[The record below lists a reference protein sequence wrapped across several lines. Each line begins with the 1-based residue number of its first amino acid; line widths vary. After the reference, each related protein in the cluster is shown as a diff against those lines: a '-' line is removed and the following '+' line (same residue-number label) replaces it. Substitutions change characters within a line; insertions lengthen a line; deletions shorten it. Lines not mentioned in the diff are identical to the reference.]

1 MVCRQFALSS
11 VMIAQVRT
19 ASWLDDAQVQSVFH
33 ALRHDPRVEVP
44 GSSDVPPQWDRAALF
59 SHVMDRSRRD
69 LDTNPIYR
77 PQRRAGLRA
86 RLERDIESD
95 RTGLHAGD
103 LTALARLQEGV
114 AESQRQLRARLQF
127 IGASKGMSEREV
139 TARFHELRDQAPRG
153 RQERASEAERADL
166 GLIPRDPRTRYALT
180 ELMNSEPVRQ
190 PQREVNRWVPVQAQ
204 PGVDNPVVEIGSSN
218 VSNRIE
224 ARHRDGTITAWH
236 GIESADVLLARAGAD
251 GPADPATLNRI
262 TTGRDTNRYGG
273 WRIRCDRCGQ
283 FVGQRPHA
291 CVEGRAAALEQQTV
305 RVGDATIDTPHP
317 AQIRALLDQ
326 DPNLSNVSFPV
337 DVRLGA
343 GQGPAIAGQV
353 QVRRFTDSVR
363 SYRGAPGRRSDPVLD
378 IDDNGLGDTLQCD
391 QCHSGT
397 CRHTEAARNL
407 LRRHL
412 EAAGTVPRQQ
422 AAAIAVQAVLDAE
435 TADADSAAGA
445 DATPPRVQVTP
456 ATLRLADEPEVFRQM
471 ARQGH
476 AEGVPFEARDGVL
489 TGLAQVEH
497 FGIELE
503 WTGGA
508 SGPVNELRRAGI
520 LRSSQMMNYHT
531 GQRNGWQDWTL
542 EHDGSVSAEL
552 VTPKLTDT
560 HTSWTQLQQACDAIR
575 QGGGQ
580 THWAGSHTNIDAP
593 NFTAPMAW
601 RLAHLMRAHEDD
613 LMRMGRTRQ
622 SQRQDGYRSSLA
634 DPGVAQWSSTGAAWA
649 FGHHSMID
657 LSKIDRP
664 GGGGR
669 IEFRFPDAS
678 HDAGAIQAQVK
689 LCAALTNYVRDHDV
703 QPGPHRPWGTSRSE
717 GWAGRTMALD
727 ATEFAERTA
736 GIRGLIDTL
745 VSTDEDRIQLAKLW
759 GRGNYFDA

>member
-1 MVCRQFALSS
+1 MVCRRFALSS

-33 ALRHDPRVEVP
+33 ALRHDPRVDVP
-44 GSSDVPPQWDRAALF
+44 GSSAPPAWDRAALF
-59 SHVMDRSRRD
+59 THVMDRSRRD

-86 RLERDIESD
+86 RLERDIETD
-95 RTGLHAGD
+95 RNGLQTGD

-114 AESQRQLRARLQF
+114 AESQRQLRARLQY

-153 RQERASEAERADL
+153 RQDRASEAERADL

-190 PQREVNRWVPVQAQ
+190 PQREVNRWVPVRPQ
-204 PGVDNPVVEIGSSN
+204 PDVDNPVVEIGSSD

-224 ARHRDGTITAWH
+224 ARHQDGTITVWH
-236 GIESADVLLARAGAD
+236 GIEAADDELARAGAD
-251 GPADPATLNRI
+251 GPADPAILSQI

-283 FVGQRPHA
+283 FVGQRAHD
-291 CVEGRAAALEQQTV
+291 CVTGRLAALEQRPV
-305 RVGDATIDTPHP
+305 RVGDSTITAPQP

-326 DPNLSNVSFPV
+326 DPNLSTVAFPV
-337 DVRLGA
+337 EVRPGA
-343 GQGPAIAGQV
+343 GQGPLVAGQI
-353 QVRRFTDSVR
+353 QVRRFNDSVR
-363 SYRGAPGRRSDPVLD
+363 SYRGAPDRRRDPVLD

-391 QCHSGT
+391 ECHSGT
-397 CRHTEAARNL
+397 CRHSEAARNL
-407 LRRHL
+407 VRRHL
-412 EAAGTVPRQQ
+412 EGAGTVSRQQ
-422 AAAIAVQAVLDAE
+422 ASAVAVQAVLEDEA
-435 TADADSAAGA
+435 ADASPVAGA
-445 DATPPRVQVTP
+445 QPPRVQVTP
-456 ATLRLADEPEVFRQM
+456 ATLRLSEEPEVFRQM
-471 ARQGH
+471 ARLGH
-476 AEGVPFEARDGVL
+476 AEGVPFQARDGVL
-489 TGLAQVEH
+489 TGLSQVEH

-503 WTGGA
+503 WTGGVQ
-508 SGPVNELRRAGI
+508 GPAAALQRAGI
-520 LRSSQMMNYHT
+520 IRSTRMMNYHE
-531 GQRNGWQDWTL
+531 GQFSGWRDWTL
-542 EHDGSVSAEL
+542 EHDSSVSAEL

-560 HTSWTQLQQACDAIR
+560 QASWTQLQQACDAIR
-575 QGGGQ
+575 AGGGE

-593 NFTAPMAW
+593 DFTAPMAW

-622 SQRQDGYRSSLA
+622 SQRMTAYRRSLT
-634 DPGVAQWSSTGAAWA
+634 DPGVSQWSVPEAAWA
-649 FGHHSMID
+649 FDHHSMVD
-657 LSKIDRP
+657 LSKIASP
-664 GGGGR
+664 TSPR

-678 HDAGAIQAQVK
+678 HDPGVIQAQVK
-689 LCAALTNYVRDHDV
+689 LCAALANYVRDNDV

-727 ATEFAERTA
+727 GTEFAERTA